1 MIINI
6 ILICVWTLYML
17 CEGGRESIFFHFSTF
32 TTKPLK
38 TNYHSLFLIQRTLVF
53 GAFVLCI
60 WLNTQSWIL
69 LLLIGFGLIP
79 VNHINATQSG
89 LQEDAV
95 KCIYID
101 YAGDMWLALNKG
113 ISHVQINT
121 PLTHWNK
128 INGIRGTIESV
139 ARLQGSFYIAT
150 DKGVDKLNSA
160 TNLFNPTS
168 ITEPSW
174 DLVPHNNILLAATK
188 TAVYEISEK
197 IEQKIFDAPGGVF

>member
-69 LLLIGFGLIP
+69 LLLIGFGLIFISP
-79 VNHINATQSG
+79 FFHDGMYYYMRNVIDEIYPKGFLDQTTDTTGSSAAWSSKYETAIARIIYLGIG
-89 LQEDAV
+89 LLLLV
-95 KCIYID
+95 
-101 YAGDMWLALNKG
+101 L
-113 ISHVQINT
+113 
-121 PLTHWNK
+121 
-128 INGIRGTIESV
+128 
-139 ARLQGSFYIAT
+139 SFI
-150 DKGVDKLNSA
+150 
-160 TNLFNPTS
+160 LF
-168 ITEPSW
+168 
-174 DLVPHNNILLAATK
+174 
-188 TAVYEISEK
+188 
-197 IEQKIFDAPGGVF
+197 